1 MRAYNNEFRYGLF
14 LAPMS
19 GITDSPMRI
28 LCREYG
34 AELAFTEMISA
45 TGIVRS
51 TKNTMKLLNGPE
63 GDKPLIA
70 QIFTSEPQ
78 DAALS
83 AKILQEEG
91 FDGIDINMGCPVKK
105 VVSKGAGAALMR
117 DQERA
122 MEIVEAVLSLVTVP
136 VSVKLRAGWDRSSI
150 TAVSLAK
157 RCAHAGVNA
166 IIIHPRTRS
175 EMFGSPPRWELISSI
190 KHEVDIPVI
199 ASGNIGSVK
208 EVEHVK
214 SLGADAYMIG
224 RASVGRPW
232 IFRELR
238 GGPAAGPIERKE
250 LLLRHLDM
258 LCSYYGRQRG
268 ILRMRK
274 FLSAY
279 VKGLSKASAFRQDAN
294 HINEPGQLE
303 SLIERFD
310 WSDGEV

>member
-1 MRAYNNEFRYGLF
+1 
-14 LAPMS
+14 
-19 GITDSPMRI
+19 
-28 LCREYG
+28 
-34 AELAFTEMISA
+34 MISA
-45 TGIVRS
+45 AGLIRS
-51 TKNTMKLLNGPE
+51 TKNTMKLLDRPE
-63 GDKPLIA
+63 GDSPLIA
-70 QIFTSEPQ
+70 QIFTSVPE

-83 AKILQEEG
+83 AKILEEDG

-117 DQERA
+117 DQKRA
-122 MEIVEAVLSLVTVP
+122 EGIVEAVLSRVTIP
-136 VSVKLRAGWDRSSI
+136 VSVKLRAGWDSSSI

-157 RCAHAGVNA
+157 RCADAGVNA

-199 ASGNIGSVK
+199 ASGNIRSIK
-208 EVEHVK
+208 EVEHVR
-214 SLGADAYMIG
+214 SLGADACMIG

-238 GGPAAGPIERKE
+238 GGPAASPIERKE

-258 LCSYYGRQRG
+258 LCSYYGQQRG
-268 ILRMRK
+268 ILRIRK

-279 VKGLSKASAFRQDAN
+279 VKGLPRASAFRQDAN
-294 HINEPGQLE
+294 HINELGQLK
-303 SLIERFD
+303 SLIENFD
-310 WSDGEV
+310 WGEGVV